1 MEIHSDGWTREGN
14 PSPKGGGYTLIAV
27 EYDEREGIQTRV
39 LKQEEFERPGF
50 TSNEG
55 EIRGLIAA
63 LELAQKDDM
72 IVVDSMNSL
81 WWLFRGK
88 SSARPDLD
96 TILIS
101 AKKLAQEK
109 KAAIK
114 NMQSLDNAEIVIE
127 WRGRDENEAGK
138 FNELFH

>member
-1 MEIHSDGWTREGN
+1 VTSAAQGVQSRRC
-14 PSPKGGGYTLIAV
+14 GGTIAF
-27 EYDEREGIQTRV
+27 EFPIRV

-63 LELAQKDDM
+63 LGLAQKDDV
-72 IVVDSMNSL
+72 IVVDSMNAL
-81 WWLFRGK
+81 FWLMNGK
-88 SSARPDLD
+88 SSSRPDLNP
-96 TILIS
+96 ILAA

-127 WRGRDENEAGK
+127 WRGRDVNEAGK
-138 FNELFH
+138 FNEAFH